1 MPISLHGGGS
11 GTRTACVC
19 RPLCTK
25 CQAPLRLIALIQ
37 TEDIAKKILTAM
49 HLPADIP
56 ALHSARP
63 PPREAADDNRLN

>member
-1 MPISLHGGGS
+1 LLR
-11 GTRTACVC
+11 RTFGFEIVC
-19 RPLCTK
+19 SK

-56 ALHSARP
+56 AIHSARSP
-63 PPREAADDNRLN
+63 EHSPNKRHFALTESHLQNG

>member
-1 MPISLHGGGS
+1 
-11 GTRTACVC
+11 
-19 RPLCTK
+19 LCTK